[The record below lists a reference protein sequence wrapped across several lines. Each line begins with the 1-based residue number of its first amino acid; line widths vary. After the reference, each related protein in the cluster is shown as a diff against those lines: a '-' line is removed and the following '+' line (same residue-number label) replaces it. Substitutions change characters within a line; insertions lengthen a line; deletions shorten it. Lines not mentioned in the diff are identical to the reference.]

1 MRVSQVSAFT
11 DDNNGQ
17 PQLNAEQLAINVQQ
31 KVPNHY
37 QPQPCMFH
45 IFTQCNNRTISF
57 ERSFVAIRKTEGI
70 NETVMPSA

>member
-11 DDNNGQ
+11 DDNYDQ
-17 PQLNAEQLAINVQQ
+17 PQLNAINVQQ

-57 ERSFVAIRKTEGI
+57 ERSFVAIRKITEGI
-70 NETVMPSA
+70 NETIIPNA